1 MKKIA
6 FVAAVALV
14 AFSAMASAQQNA
26 AWNLL
31 DSPIKMEAEIANAG
45 ETVACTVLALGGT
58 GSLFGCDQVG
68 NNNPNLFMAAELVG
82 TYRVELIDE
91 TCTSSATWSTAF
103 TGPTMTGITAD
114 GANYWAVDPFGT
126 GTIQQYVLNS
136 GAPTGATPVNLA
148 AGFPGVWGPI
158 DIDSNQPGK
167 IAPCE
172 DIAADVALEYDL
184 STGAVGGTIPNPDNG
199 SGSGAYGNG
208 ISSAADP
215 GACSGATM
223 VMSSGTL
230 SNGQVVR
237 ASQVDVS
244 GTVCYSTWDIA
255 TPTGFNGEFFVNGI
269 SEFNSNSGFGGGG
282 KRLICLGNVTSVFYN
297 VGRPLGINDCQGI
310 DGENTLFVNSSLGGG
325 SKTVNINNT
334 YPLGFAMQKPSGG
347 GNGKFIAHLNS
358 GIPSA
363 GTITPLP
370 ASLGLF
376 CFPLLIPPFGTGNPA
391 SVWNNIGKTDRVGAS
406 NYFGTP
412 IANPTNPPVYFVAD
426 GDGDSANFTLGSLWT
441 IQAVQLNPA
450 SSSPKGASVTN
461 ATIVSVTA
469 GI

>member
-31 DSPIKMEAEIANAG
+31 DSPIKTQAEVANAG
-45 ETVACTVLALGGT
+45 ETLGCTLLLLGGT
-58 GSLFGCDQVG
+58 GSLFGADEVG
-68 NNNPNLFMAAELVG
+68 NNNPNVFVGSELAG
-82 TYRVELIDE
+82 TYRVELFDE
-91 TCTSSATWSTAF
+91 TCTSSSTWSTAF
-103 TGPTMTGITAD
+103 PGPTMTGITVD

-126 GTIQQYVLNS
+126 GQIHQFVLNS

-158 DIDSNQPGK
+158 DIDSNKPGK

-172 DIAADVALEYDL
+172 DIAADVAVEYDL
-184 STGAVGGTIPNPDNG
+184 STGAIGGTIPNPDNG
-199 SGSGAYGNG
+199 LGTGAYGNG
-208 ISSAADP
+208 ISAAADP
-215 GACSGATM
+215 AACSGATM
-223 VMSSGTL
+223 VMSSGSL

-244 GTVCYSTWDIA
+244 GTLCYSTWDIA
-255 TPTGFNGEFFVNGI
+255 TPTGVTGEFFVNGI
-269 SEFNSNSGFGGGG
+269 AEFNSNSGFGGGG
-282 KRLICLGNVTSVFYN
+282 KRLMCLGNVTSIAYN
-297 VGRPLGINDCQGI
+297 VGRPAGIADCQGI
-310 DGENTLFVNSSLGGG
+310 DGEKTLFVNSSLGGSG
-325 SKTVNINNT
+325 FSVAINNT

-358 GIPSA
+358 GTPSA
-363 GTITPLP
+363 GTITGLP
-370 ASLGLF
+370 ASLGSF

-391 SVWNNIGKTDRVGAS
+391 SVWNSIGKTDRVGAS

-412 IANPTNPPVYFVAD
+412 IANPANPPVYFLAD
-426 GDGDSANFTLGSLWT
+426 GDGDAANFTLGSQWT

-461 ATIVSVTA
+461 ATIIDVTS

>member
-6 FVAAVALV
+6 FVAVVALIG
-14 AFSAMASAQQNA
+14 FSAMASAQQNA

-31 DSPIKMEAEIANAG
+31 DSPIKTEAEVANAG
-45 ETVACTVLALGGT
+45 ETLACTLPLGGGTASLFGLDEVPGQNPNEFIGSELGGT
-58 GSLFGCDQVG
+58 W
-68 NNNPNLFMAAELVG
+68 
-82 TYRVELIDE
+82 RVFQFDE
-91 TCTSSATWSTAF
+91 TCAFITSWSTSF
-103 TGPTMTGITAD
+103 PGITLTGLCWD
-114 GANYWAVDPFGT
+114 NGNYWGCDPFGT
-126 GTIQQYVLNS
+126 GQIHEFVMGTGV
-136 GAPTGATPVNLA
+136 PTGATVNFA
-148 AGFPGVWGPI
+148 AGYPGVWGPI
-158 DIDSNQPGK
+158 DIDNTVAGP

-172 DIAADVALEYDL
+172 DIARDQAVEYNL
-184 STGAVGGTIPNPDNG
+184 TSGAIGGIIENPDNG
-199 SGSGAYGNG
+199 SGLGAYGNG
-208 ISSAADP
+208 LSAAADP
-215 GACSGATM
+215 ASCSGASM
-223 VMSSGTL
+223 VMASGTI

-255 TPTGFNGEFFVNGI
+255 TPTGVTGEFFVNGI
-269 SEFNSNSGFGGGG
+269 SEFISASGFGGGG
-282 KRLICLGNVTSVFYN
+282 KRLMCLGNVTSLAYN
-297 VGRPLGINDCQGI
+297 VGRPAGINDCQGI

-325 SKTVNINNT
+325 GKVVAINNT

-358 GIPSA
+358 GIPSG

-370 ASLGLF
+370 ASLGSF
-376 CFPLLIPPFGTGNPA
+376 CFPLLIPPFGAGAPV

-412 IANPTNPPVYFVAD
+412 IANPTNPPVYFLAD
-426 GDGDSANFTLGSLWT
+426 GDGDATNFALGSQWT

-461 ATIVSVTA
+461 ATIIDVTA